1 MTGGLGF
8 GRVVAEVK
16 NCPDEDKIMQNIFA
30 NGELGTELKQLS
42 DNL

>member
-8 GRVVAEVK
+8 VRVVAEVK
-16 NCPDEDKIMQNIFA
+16 NYPDEDKIMQNKFA
-30 NGELGTELKQLS
+30 NGVLGTELKQLS